1 MNTMQNLTATGI
13 QNKTSDEPHL
23 KQSLGQSPTTQT
35 IQIHHSFS
43 LLPPKILETDKQNV

>member
-1 MNTMQNLTATGI
+1 MNTLQSLTATGI

-35 IQIHHSFS
+35 IHHSFS
-43 LLPPKILETDKQNV
+43 LSPPNILETDKQNV